1 MLRNSSLRERYEK
14 KKKERQDIL
23 GTTSLSDNNEDKKN
37 IIFPNEGKFNNF
49 CFVDIFFNN
58 FLSRYRH

>member
-37 IIFPNEGKFNNF
+37 IIFPNEGKLNKFYLLTYN
-49 CFVDIFFNN
+49 FNN
-58 FLSRYRH
+58 FLFRHRH

>member
-37 IIFPNEGKFNNF
+37 IIFPNEGELKKF

-58 FLSRYRH
+58 LFLRY